1 MIREIDL
8 EELKDFNEQ
17 FPDLS
22 VVHYFG
28 YFDLDVVVG
37 YIEYYDLYE
46 NIDIGNIFVKEDY
59 RNRGIGS
66 LLLEGLIIFAKEKGK
81 VNITLEVNVLNKYA
95 IRLYEKYGFKKV
107 AIRKGY
113 YKGIDGYLMELML

>member
-1 MIREIDL
+1 MIRKIDV
-8 EELKDFNEQ
+8 EELKDFNEK
-17 FPDLS
+17 FSDLS
-22 VVHYFG
+22 MVHYFG

-66 LLLEGLIIFAKEKGK
+66 LLLERLIIFAKEKGK